1 MPDTGAASSGM
12 SVAGTM
18 RCMSDI
24 ATELR
29 ILRANG
35 VDITDRWLTWARDGY
50 AHGVVDA
57 DTFEQ
62 TVAHI
67 LANDPQIDVCEWV
80 VPVRKREP

>member
-1 MPDTGAASSGM
+1 MTPRPLSA
-12 SVAGTM
+12 AGTM
-18 RCMSDI
+18 GCMSDI

-35 VDITDRWLTWARDGY
+35 ADITDRWLTWARDGY
-50 AHGVVDA
+50 AQGAVDVA
-57 DTFEQ
+57 TFER

-67 LANDPQIDVCEWV
+67 LANDPRVDVCEWV